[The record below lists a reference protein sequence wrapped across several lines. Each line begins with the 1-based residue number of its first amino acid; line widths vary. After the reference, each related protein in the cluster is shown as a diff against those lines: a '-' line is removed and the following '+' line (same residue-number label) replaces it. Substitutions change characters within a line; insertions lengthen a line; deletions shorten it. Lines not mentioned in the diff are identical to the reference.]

1 MHKRACTNLNLDY
14 LSTQSNNPPNQNTN
28 MSHGIEKQDIVFST
42 KDTEWHGLARKVD
55 AIGDTEI
62 AEISFPIIQGK
73 MTAIVDGQEV
83 KMNGHKVIIADLRH
97 RLDLPESDRLLPL
110 HVPKDSYTPISNG
123 DCFDMAKTLA
133 SNLGFDIVTAGTLEG
148 CKKFFISLDTGDSE
162 LKIKANGTEEKVL
175 AFIDIVTSHDGT
187 LAQETYDSM
196 TRIVC
201 MNTFRWSRSS
211 KGGLNAKVYHTKNA
225 KSNMEALA
233 ERISEIIAGRAEYV
247 STMER
252 LATVPMT
259 KDEALYIPL
268 AYFGRNN
275 SPEKENVIS
284 TRSFHAAEGIQ
295 NLFMRGLGNGGKTA
309 YDLVNGATEYWTSG
323 DGTGLKADNTT
334 KLFKGRFG
342 AAADHKT
349 DFVGYVDGISTDR
362 AETVEIGRKLYVEF
376 MQDA

>member
-1 MHKRACTNLNLDY
+1 
-14 LSTQSNNPPNQNTN
+14 
-28 MSHGIEKQDIVFST
+28 MSHGIQNQDIVYST

-55 AIGDTEI
+55 AIGETEI

-73 MTAIVDGQEV
+73 MTCEVDGQTV
-83 KMNGHKVIIADLRH
+83 KLDGHKVIVADLRH
-97 RLDLPESDRLLPL
+97 RLDLPENERLLPL
-110 HVPKDSYTPISNG
+110 HVPKESYMPISNR
-123 DCFDMAKTLA
+123 DCFDMAKTLS

-148 CKKFFISLDTGDSE
+148 CKKFFISLDTGDNSE
-162 LKIKANGTEEKVL
+162 LKIRANGTEEKVL

-201 MNTFRWSRSS
+201 MNTFRWSRAS

-225 KSNMEALA
+225 KANMESLA
-233 ERISEIIAGRAEYV
+233 NRISEIIAGRAEYV

-252 LATVPMT
+252 LATVEIS
-259 KDEALYIPL
+259 KDEAIYLPL

-349 DFVGYVDGISTDR
+349 DFVAYVDGISQDR
-362 AETVEIGRKLYVEF
+362 AQAVDTGRKLYVDY
-376 MQDA
+376 MQNA